1 MVEKNQMQRE
11 KRLIS
16 GNVLS
21 ERDIMVTG
29 PFCLGGSYITGED
42 LCCIESRDV
51 FRRLFAKR
59 QKGIGDI
66 SLKFL

>member
-1 MVEKNQMQRE
+1 MQRE

-29 PFCLGGSYITGED
+29 TFCLDGSYITGED

-51 FRRLFAKR
+51 FNEIVCKKIERYR
-59 QKGIGDI
+59 
-66 SLKFL
+66 

>member
-1 MVEKNQMQRE
+1 MQRE

-16 GNVLS
+16 GDVLS
-21 ERDIMVTG
+21 ERDIMVTRS
-29 PFCLGGSYITGED
+29 FCLDGSYITGKD

-51 FRRLFAKR
+51 FRRLYAKR
-59 QKGIGDI
+59 YEGIGDI

>member
-16 GNVLS
+16 GDVLS
-21 ERDIMVTG
+21 ERNIMVTR

-42 LCCIESRDV
+42 LRCIESGDV
-51 FRRLFAKR
+51 FRRLYAKR
-59 QKGIGDI
+59 QRGIGDI